1 MRLVSTRSKPEDLP
15 NILNGQVARTD
26 KEALNLER
34 LRSNETVSYASPKS
48 WRISPMRPVSPRS
61 APEDLPNIFTGE
73 ATTMD
78 KRTLNLGRLRSNNYG
93 IRAPMV
99 PPLKRLHPLGN
110 SLGMYSKRN

>member
-61 APEDLPNIFTGE
+61 APEDLPNITTGDV
-73 ATTMD
+73 TRMD
-78 KRTLNLGRLRSNNYG
+78 KRTLNLERLRSNGFRNLDT
-93 IRAPMV
+93 MV
-99 PPLKRLHPLGN
+99 PLLKR
-110 SLGMYSKRN
+110 